1 MHIYWNRPSW
11 PGTRV
16 TIYTNCFITEFSG
29 KEHGTNKL
37 PQTGRFWEMSK
48 GDTTCLTTSQNP
60 SHWHPSWMSNSCAA
74 RKNSES
80 EWLTK
85 DNLETNSIT
94 IKLET
99 TSHVT
104 EQSSRVS
111 SLPYCS
117 PPGHPFPV
125 NSLALSTH
133 VSPRTIYFWVLDKSS
148 LSGPGRDPP
157 SCNISIGYCS
167 LTWLFR
173 GPEK

>member
-29 KEHGTNKL
+29 KKHGTNKL
-37 PQTGRFWEMSK
+37 PPTGKFWEMSK
-48 GDTTCLTTSQNP
+48 GDITCLTTSQNP

-74 RKNSES
+74 RKNSEL

-117 PPGHPFPV
+117 PPGLSSEFSCFVNTRVSSDNLFLSVRQELTFRPWKISPFLQHFHRLLFPD
-125 NSLALSTH
+125 LA
-133 VSPRTIYFWVLDKSS
+133 V
-148 LSGPGRDPP
+148 
-157 SCNISIGYCS
+157 
-167 LTWLFR
+167 
-173 GPEK
+173 